1 MGAFTHEYPGA
12 SVTRCYFHLS
22 QSVLRKIDE
31 LDMKTDYE
39 SDDELH
45 GCVRRLS
52 ALAHVPVVAESFH
65 LLSEQMPEHEKMNE
79 LLSYFELTYIR
90 GRRLQGRGNHYGSAT
105 FPIPIWNQYESA
117 GDGIARA
124 TNIVEGWHH
133 GIQSLFM
140 FSHPSMWLLIE
151 GWRKIA
157 RNRRQHSCK
166 ELLKSRKLA
175 SRNIVTWLAESDVLL
190 PDTEERMCLY
200 ILGQMHICRTINTF
214 STIIIHN

>member
-1 MGAFTHEYPGA
+1 
-12 SVTRCYFHLS
+12 
-22 QSVLRKIDE
+22 
-31 LDMKTDYE
+31 MKTDYE

-79 LLSYFELTYIR
+79 LLSYFEHTYIR
-90 GRRLQGRGNHYGSAT
+90 GRRLRGRGNHYGSAT

-117 GDGIARA
+117 SDGIAR
-124 TNIVEGWHH
+124 TTHIVEGRHH

-151 GWRKIA
+151 GLEKDCQKQKAAFMQEATGIQEIGVKKNRDLVGRVRRAVA
-157 RNRRQHSCK
+157 RFGRANVSIYLQ
-166 ELLKSRKLA
+166 A
-175 SRNIVTWLAESDVLL
+175 
-190 PDTEERMCLY
+190 
-200 ILGQMHICRTINTF
+200 ICRTINTC